1 MKTAI
6 VVEGDPARDP
16 CLGLAAV
23 GIALGIGRRSSNS
36 HVKQREMC
44 PRILAARS
52 TRALRRR
59 QRLGSPRDL
68 QKEHRRDEEGECEDG
83 AAPYGRKLAIN
94 GYRGV
99 TTMTD

>member
-1 MKTAI
+1 MLLWAWGQRDSVVHHVHSLRGGHPFAPDRHRRAIAERLMKAAI

-23 GIALGIGRRSSNS
+23 GIALEIGRRSSNS

-52 TRALRRR
+52 ARALRR
-59 QRLGSPRDL
+59 L
-68 QKEHRRDEEGECEDG
+68 
-83 AAPYGRKLAIN
+83 
-94 GYRGV
+94 
-99 TTMTD
+99 